1 MKHRGLIFLL
11 RVAADFLLINI
22 SFLLA
27 AFAAQ
32 PAELLFENSLM
43 FVLMAMLNFSWFI
56 SGNFFKL
63 YDEPHPKYFI
73 FDIIKTFK
81 TCLAQ
86 IAVAILFLFIT
97 REDLFTRYF
106 ILFYF
111 TFTLV
116 LITVKKIVFKIIIEQ
131 LSERGISVKNLII
144 IGAGETGQNFHNSVK
159 QAFGKRYNFLG
170 FLDDAPP
177 SAGLKVLGTL
187 PQLDE
192 ILTKNEADEVVI
204 ALSGNEFA
212 KLDDLIKTC
221 NKHAV
226 RSFIIPDYFKFLSN
240 TFNVSMFDNIPI
252 IAVRSEPLSEFPSR
266 AYKRLLDIASALF
279 VIIFIFSWLFPIV
292 IILQKIFSPGPVFF
306 IQERVG
312 YKNKTFR
319 CYKFRSMSIEAS
331 SKKNE
336 FQAHGKTDPRI
347 TKFGSFLRKTNI
359 DELPQFINVL
369 LGDMSLVGPRPQAV
383 AFFEVY
389 KQYVDEL
396 KLRHIVK
403 PGITGWAQIHGLR
416 GDSPNE
422 EENKANIRKRFE
434 YDLWYIDNWSF
445 KLDMQII
452 FITVW
457 RIFSGEAK
465 GI

>member
-1 MKHRGLIFLL
+1 MKHRGMVFLF
-11 RVAADFLLINI
+11 RVIADFLIVNI

-27 AFAAQ
+27 AFSAQ
-32 PAELLFENSLM
+32 PAEALFENSVM
-43 FVLMAMLNFSWFI
+43 FVLLAILDFSWFI
-56 SGNFFKL
+56 TGNYFKL

-81 TCLAQ
+81 NCLAQ
-86 IAVAILFLFIT
+86 ISIAILFLFIT

-106 ILFYF
+106 ILYYFSF
-111 TFTLV
+111 TFA
-116 LITVKKIVFKIIIEQ
+116 LITIKKVIFKVIIDK
-131 LSERGISVKNLII
+131 LRERGISVKNLLIL
-144 IGAGETGQNFHNSVK
+144 GAGETGQNFHNSIK
-159 QAFGKRYNFLG
+159 ESFGKRYNFLG
-170 FLDDAPP
+170 FLDDAPAP
-177 SAGLKVLGTL
+177 AGLKFLGPLKRLDDVLSS
-187 PQLDE
+187 
-192 ILTKNEADEVVI
+192 NETDEVVI
-204 ALSGNEFA
+204 ALPGDEFA
-212 KLDDLIKTC
+212 KLDDLIRIC

-226 RSFIIPDYFKFLSN
+226 RSFIIPDYFKLLSKK
-240 TFNVSMFDNIPI
+240 FNISMFDNIPI
-252 IAVRSEPLSEFPSR
+252 IAVRSEPLSEFPWR
-266 AYKRLLDIASALF
+266 AYKRLFDLAAAFF
-279 VIIFIFSWLFPIV
+279 VIIFVFTWLFPVI

-319 CYKFRSMSIEAS
+319 CFKFRSMSIEAS
-331 SKKNE
+331 LKKNE
-336 FQAHGKTDPRI
+336 FQAAGKTDPRI

-383 AFFEVY
+383 AFFDVY
-389 KQYVDEL
+389 KLYVDEL

-422 EENKANIRKRFE
+422 DENRANIRKRFE
-434 YDLWYIDNWSF
+434 YDLWYIENWSF

-452 FITVW
+452 FITIW

-465 GI
+465 GL

>member
-11 RVAADFLLINI
+11 RVAADFFLINI

-56 SGNFFKL
+56 SGNFIKL

-116 LITVKKIVFKIIIEQ
+116 LITVKKIVFKIIIEK

-144 IGAGETGQNFHNSVK
+144 IGAGETGQNFHNSIK

-177 SAGLKVLGTL
+177 SAGLKILGTL

-192 ILTKNEADEVVI
+192 VLTKNEADEVVI

-240 TFNVSMFDNIPI
+240 T
-252 IAVRSEPLSEFPSR
+252 
-266 AYKRLLDIASALF
+266 
-279 VIIFIFSWLFPIV
+279 
-292 IILQKIFSPGPVFF
+292 
-306 IQERVG
+306 
-312 YKNKTFR
+312 
-319 CYKFRSMSIEAS
+319 
-331 SKKNE
+331 
-336 FQAHGKTDPRI
+336 
-347 TKFGSFLRKTNI
+347 
-359 DELPQFINVL
+359 
-369 LGDMSLVGPRPQAV
+369 
-383 AFFEVY
+383 
-389 KQYVDEL
+389 
-396 KLRHIVK
+396 
-403 PGITGWAQIHGLR
+403 
-416 GDSPNE
+416 
-422 EENKANIRKRFE
+422 
-434 YDLWYIDNWSF
+434 
-445 KLDMQII
+445 
-452 FITVW
+452 
-457 RIFSGEAK
+457 
-465 GI
+465 